1 MPASNVTAATRKAN
15 PLVIFVLSRNVANGS
30 GTMNGAESLVR
41 TLVAGGVDVCF
52 ANPGTSEM
60 HFVAALD
67 RVEGMRCVLGL
78 FEGVVTGA
86 ADGYFRMKGTPASTL
101 LHLGPGLA
109 NGLANLHNA
118 KKANSGIVNIV
129 GQHATYHIAYNAP
142 LTSDIEVLARPMSAW
157 VRTSPDAKSVAADG
171 AAAIAAAKSSPPQI
185 ATLILPADTAWNE
198 ADGIAEVAD
207 GSQRPNY
214 SSQAVDNAAKVLR
227 TGGGQNLLLLTGS
240 ALTEKGLALAQ
251 QIAGKTG
258 CKVMGQTY
266 NPRMARGRG
275 RFSIDRIP
283 YVLEQALPL
292 LKDFKNIIL
301 VEANDPV
308 AFFAYPNKPSMLK
321 PEGCEVH
328 RMTSG
333 AENSVAALEA
343 LTGALGAKPSDAK
356 PQKMVE
362 LAKPT
367 GALTH
372 ASIAQAIA
380 MAIPENAI
388 VVDESITTGRA
399 FFPPTAA
406 AAPHDWLQNMG
417 GSIGFSTPVAT
428 GAAVACPDRKVICMV
443 GDGSAMYTLQSL
455 WTQAREGLNVV
466 TIVFANRIYQILR
479 GEFDGVGAGEPGKRA
494 LDMLR
499 IDRPALDFV
508 SLAKG
513 MGVPGRAVTTADDF
527 VKALAEAIAEPGPRL
542 IEVQM

>member
-1 MPASNVTAATRKAN
+1 M
-15 PLVIFVLSRNVANGS
+15 
-30 GTMNGAESLVR
+30 MNGAESLVR

-118 KKANSGIVNIV
+118 KKAHSGIVNIV
-129 GQHATYHIAYNAP
+129 GQHAAYHIGFNAP
-142 LTSDIEVLARPMSAW
+142 LTSDIEGLARPMSAW
-157 VRTSPDAKSVAADG
+157 VRTSPDAKSVASDG
-171 AAAIAAAKSSPPQI
+171 AAAIAAAKSAPPQI

-198 ADGIAEVAD
+198 ADGIAQVPVD
-207 GSQRPNY
+207 SQRVSY
-214 SSQAVDNAAKVLR
+214 SPKAVDEAAKVLR
-227 TGGGQNLLLLTGS
+227 DDPTHTLVLMTGG
-240 ALTEKGLALAQ
+240 ALTAEALKLAE

-266 NPRMARGRG
+266 HPRMARGQG

-283 YVLEQALPL
+283 YVIELALPI
-292 LKDFKNIIL
+292 LKNFKHIVL

-321 PEGCEVH
+321 AEGTDVH
-328 RMTSG
+328 RMTSWG
-333 AENSVAALEA
+333 ENSVAALEA
-343 LTGALGAKPSDAK
+343 LASAVGAKPSDVK
-356 PQKMVE
+356 PQKLVE

-380 MAIPENAI
+380 MAIPDNAI
-388 VVDESITTGRA
+388 IVDESITTGRG

-406 AAPHDWLQNMG
+406 SKPHDWLQNMG

-443 GDGSAMYTLQSL
+443 GDGSAMYTIQSL
-455 WTQAREGLNVV
+455 WTQAREGLNVL

-479 GEFDGVGAGEPGKRA
+479 GEFDGVGAGEPGQRA
-494 LDMLR
+494 MDMLK
-499 IDRPALDFV
+499 IDGPTIDFV

-513 MGVPGRAVTTADDF
+513 MGVPARSVDNVDDF
-527 VKALAEAIAEPGPRL
+527 VKALAEGVADKGPRL

>member
-1 MPASNVTAATRKAN
+1 
-15 PLVIFVLSRNVANGS
+15 
-30 GTMNGAESLVR
+30 MNGAESLVR

-52 ANPGTSEM
+52 TNPGTSEM

-67 RVEGMRCVLGL
+67 KVPGMRCVLGL

-118 KKANSGIVNIV
+118 KKAHSGIVNIV
-129 GQHATYHIAYNAP
+129 GQHATYHIGYNAP
-142 LTSDIEVLARPMSAW
+142 LTSDIEGLARPMSSW

-171 AAAIAAAKSSPPQI
+171 AAAIAAARSAPPQI

-198 ADGIAEVAD
+198 ADGIAEVPVD
-207 GSQRPNY
+207 TQRPSY
-214 SSQAVDNAAKVLR
+214 SPQAVDAAAKILHGDAAH
-227 TGGGQNLLLLTGS
+227 TLLLVTGS
-240 ALTEKGLALAQ
+240 ALTEHGLALAER
-251 QIAGKTG
+251 IAGKTG
-258 CKVMGQTY
+258 CTVMGQTY
-266 NPRMARGRG
+266 HPRMARGRG
-275 RFSIDRIP
+275 RFSINRIP
-283 YVLEQALPL
+283 YVIEQALPI
-292 LKDFKNIIL
+292 LKKFRHIVL

-321 PEGCEVH
+321 AEGCEVH
-328 RMTSG
+328 RMTAWG
-333 AENSVAALEA
+333 ENSVAALEA
-343 LTGALGAKPSDAK
+343 LAGALHATAQDVK
-356 PQKMVE
+356 PQQLQE
-362 LAKPT
+362 LVKPT
-367 GALTH
+367 GALDH
-372 ASIAQAIA
+372 ATIAQAIA
-380 MAIPENAI
+380 CAIPEHAI
-388 VVDESITTGRA
+388 MVDESVTTGRG

-443 GDGSAMYTLQSL
+443 GDGSAMYTIQSL

-494 LDMLR
+494 QDMLK
-499 IDRPALDFV
+499 IDRPTLDFV
-508 SLAKG
+508 ALARG
-513 MGVPGRAVTTADDF
+513 MGVPGRAVTTADEF
-527 VKALAEAIAEPGPRL
+527 NKALAEAVAEPGPRL

>member
-1 MPASNVTAATRKAN
+1 
-15 PLVIFVLSRNVANGS
+15 
-30 GTMNGAESLVR
+30 MNGAESLVR

-86 ADGYFRMKGTPASTL
+86 ADGYFRMKNTPASTL

-129 GQHATYHIAYNAP
+129 GQHATYHIGFNAP
-142 LTSDIEVLARPMSAW
+142 LTSDIEGLARPMSAW
-157 VRTSPDAKSVAADG
+157 VRTSPSAKSVAADG
-171 AAAIAAAKSSPPQI
+171 AAAIAAAKGAPPQI

-198 ADGIAEVAD
+198 ADGIAEVAVE
-207 GSQRPNY
+207 SQRASY
-214 SSQAVDNAAKVLR
+214 SSQAVDNAAKVLHGPQ
-227 TGGGQNLLLLTGS
+227 TLLLLTGS
-240 ALTEKGLALAQ
+240 ALTEHGLALAA
-251 QIAGKTG
+251 QISGKTG
-258 CKVMGQTY
+258 CKVLGQTY

-283 YVLEQALPL
+283 YVIEQALPI
-292 LKDFKNIIL
+292 LKDFKHIVL

-321 PEGCEVH
+321 PDGCEVH
-328 RMTSG
+328 RMTAG
-333 AENSVAALEA
+333 GENSVAALEA
-343 LTGALGAKPSDAK
+343 LASAVGAKPADAK
-356 PQKMVE
+356 PQKLVE

-372 ASIAQAIA
+372 ASIAQALA

-388 VVDESITTGRA
+388 VVDESITTGRG

-455 WTQAREGLNVV
+455 WTQAREGLNVL

-479 GEFDGVGAGEPGKRA
+479 GEFDGVGAGEPGQRA
-494 LDMLR
+494 MDMLK
-499 IDRPALDFV
+499 IDRPTIDFV
-508 SLAKG
+508 ALAKG
-513 MGVPGRAVTTADDF
+513 MGVEGRAVSNVDDF
-527 VKALAEAIAEPGPRL
+527 VKALAEGVAAKGPRL

>member
-1 MPASNVTAATRKAN
+1 
-15 PLVIFVLSRNVANGS
+15 
-30 GTMNGAESLVR
+30 MNGAESLVR

-86 ADGYFRMKGTPASTL
+86 ADGYYRMKGSPASTL

-129 GQHATYHIAYNAP
+129 GQHATYHIGYNAP
-142 LTSDIEVLARPMSAW
+142 LTSDIEGLARPMSAW

-171 AAAIAAAKSSPPQI
+171 AAAIAAARSAPPQI

-198 ADGIAEVAD
+198 ADGIAQVPAE
-207 GSQRPNY
+207 SQRASY

-227 TGGGQNLLLLTGS
+227 GGGAQTLLLLTGS
-240 ALTEKGLALAQ
+240 ALTEHGLALAA

-275 RFSIDRIP
+275 RFAIDRIP
-283 YVLEQALPL
+283 YVIEQALPI
-292 LKDFKNIIL
+292 LKDFKNIVL

-321 PEGCEVH
+321 PRGL
-328 RMTSG
+328 RG
-333 AENSVAALEA
+333 ASHDHGRRKFRRRAGGAGRCARRQAGRRAAAED
-343 LTGALGAKPSDAK
+343 GGI
-356 PQKMVE
+356 
-362 LAKPT
+362 AKPT

-388 VVDESITTGRA
+388 VVDESVTTGRG

-479 GEFDGVGAGEPGKRA
+479 GEFDGVGAGEPGQRA
-494 LDMLR
+494 LDMLK
-499 IDRPALDFV
+499 IDRPDLDFV
-508 SLAKG
+508 ALAKG
-513 MGVPGRAVTTADDF
+513 MGVPGRAVATADDF
-527 VKALAEAIAEPGPRL
+527 NKALAEAIAEPGPRL

>member
-1 MPASNVTAATRKAN
+1 
-15 PLVIFVLSRNVANGS
+15 
-30 GTMNGAESLVR
+30 MNGAESLVR
-41 TLVAGGVDVCF
+41 TLVAGGVNVCF

-86 ADGYFRMKGTPASTL
+86 ADGYFRMTGTPASTL

-129 GQHATYHIAYNAP
+129 GQHAVYHIAYNAP
-142 LTSDIEVLARPMSAW
+142 LTSDIEGLARPMSAW
-157 VRTSPDAKSVAADG
+157 VRTSPDAKSIAKDG

-198 ADGIAEVAD
+198 ADGIAQVPEH
-207 GSQRPNY
+207 SQLPSY
-214 SSQAVDNAAKVLR
+214 SPQAVEEAAKVLKKGEP
-227 TGGGQNLLLLTGS
+227 TLLLLTGD
-240 ALTEKGLALAQ
+240 ALTEQGLALAER
-251 QIAGKTG
+251 IAGKTG

-266 NPRMARGRG
+266 NPKMARGRG
-275 RFSIDRIP
+275 RFFIERIP
-283 YVLEQALPL
+283 YVIEQALPI
-292 LKDFKNIIL
+292 LKDFKHIVL

-308 AFFAYPNKPSMLK
+308 AFFAYPNKPSLLK

-328 RMTSG
+328 RMTSVG
-333 AENSVAALEA
+333 ENSVAALEA
-343 LTGALGAKPSDAK
+343 LAGALGAKPQDVK
-356 PQKMVE
+356 PQKLVDI
-362 LAKPT
+362 AWPT
-367 GALTH
+367 GALNH

-388 VVDESITTGRA
+388 VVDESITTGRG

-455 WTQAREGLNVV
+455 WTQAREGLDVV

-479 GEFDGVGAGEPGKRA
+479 GEFDGVGAGKPGQRA
-494 LDMLR
+494 MSMLD
-499 IDRPALDFV
+499 IDRPSLDWV
-508 SLAKG
+508 ALAKG
-513 MGVPGRAVTTADDF
+513 MGVPGRSVTTADEF
-527 VKALAEAIAEPGPRL
+527 SKALKDAVAEKGPRL

>member
-1 MPASNVTAATRKAN
+1 
-15 PLVIFVLSRNVANGS
+15 
-30 GTMNGAESLVR
+30 MNGAESLVR

-129 GQHATYHIAYNAP
+129 GQHAVYHIGFNAP
-142 LTSDIEVLARPMSAW
+142 LTSDIEGLARPMSAW
-157 VRTSPDAKSVAADG
+157 VRTSPDAKSIAKDG
-171 AAAIAAAKSSPPQI
+171 AAAIAAAKSAPPQI

-198 ADGIAEVAD
+198 ADGIAQVPVE
-207 GSQRPNY
+207 SQRASY
-214 SSQAVDNAAKVLR
+214 SSQAVDQAAKVLR
-227 TGGGQNLLLLTGS
+227 GEQTLLLLTGS
-240 ALTEKGLALAQ
+240 ALTEQGLALAA

-258 CKVMGQTY
+258 CKVLGQTY

-283 YVLEQALPL
+283 YVIELALPV
-292 LKDFKNIIL
+292 LKDFKHIVL

-328 RMTSG
+328 HLTAG
-333 AENSVAALEA
+333 GENSVAALEA
-343 LTGALGAKPSDAK
+343 LASALGARPVDAK
-356 PQKMVE
+356 PQKLVE

-372 ASIAQAIA
+372 ASIAQALA

-388 VVDESITTGRA
+388 VVDESITTGRG

-455 WTQAREGLNVV
+455 WTQVREGLNVL

-479 GEFDGVGAGEPGKRA
+479 GEFDGVGAGEPGQRA
-494 LDMLR
+494 MDMLKL
-499 IDRPALDFV
+499 DRPNLDFV
-508 SLAKG
+508 ALAKG
-513 MGVPGRAVTTADDF
+513 MGVQGRAVSNVDDF
-527 VKALAEAIAEPGPRL
+527 VKALVEGVAEKGPRL

>member
-1 MPASNVTAATRKAN
+1 
-15 PLVIFVLSRNVANGS
+15 
-30 GTMNGAESLVR
+30 MNGAESLVR

-118 KKANSGIVNIV
+118 KKAHSGIVNIV
-129 GQHATYHIAYNAP
+129 GQHAVYHIGFNAP
-142 LTSDIEVLARPMSAW
+142 LTSDIEGLARPMSAW

-171 AAAIAAAKSSPPQI
+171 AAAIAAARSAPPQI

-198 ADGIAEVAD
+198 ADGIAEVPVD
-207 GSQRPNY
+207 SQRVSY
-214 SSQAVDNAAKVLR
+214 SAKAVDEAARILRDDPAHTLVLM
-227 TGGGQNLLLLTGS
+227 TGS
-240 ALTEKGLALAQ
+240 ALTAEALALAE

-266 NPRMARGRG
+266 HPRMARGQG

-283 YVLEQALPL
+283 YVIELALPI
-292 LKDFKNIIL
+292 LKNFKHIVL

-321 PEGCEVH
+321 AEGTEVH
-328 RMTSG
+328 RMTSWG
-333 AENSVAALEA
+333 ENSVAALEA
-343 LTGALGAKPSDAK
+343 LASAVGAKPSDVK
-356 PQKMVE
+356 PQKLME

-388 VVDESITTGRA
+388 IVDESITTGRG

-406 AAPHDWLQNMG
+406 ARPHDWLQNMG

-443 GDGSAMYTLQSL
+443 GDGSAMYTIQSL
-455 WTQAREGLNVV
+455 WTQAREGLNVL

-479 GEFDGVGAGEPGKRA
+479 GEFDGVGAGDPGQRA
-494 LDMLR
+494 MDMLK
-499 IDRPALDFV
+499 IDGPTIDFV

-513 MGVPGRAVTTADDF
+513 MGVPARSVDNVDDF
-527 VKALAEAIAEPGPRL
+527 VKALAEGVADKGPRL
-542 IEVQM
+542 IEVLM

>member
-1 MPASNVTAATRKAN
+1 
-15 PLVIFVLSRNVANGS
+15 
-30 GTMNGAESLVR
+30 
-41 TLVAGGVDVCF
+41 
-52 ANPGTSEM
+52 
-60 HFVAALD
+60 
-67 RVEGMRCVLGL
+67 
-78 FEGVVTGA
+78 VTGA

-129 GQHATYHIAYNAP
+129 GQHANYHIGYNAP
-142 LTSDIEVLARPMSAW
+142 LTSDIEGLARPMSAW

-171 AAAIAAAKSSPPQI
+171 AAAIAAAKSSPAQI

-198 ADGIAEVAD
+198 ADGIAMANGE
-207 GSQRPNY
+207 SQRANY
-214 SSQAVDNAAKVLR
+214 SSKAVDHAARVLR
-227 TGGGQNLLLLTGS
+227 NGGGSQNLLLLTGS

-275 RFSIDRIP
+275 RFAIDRIP
-283 YVLEQALPL
+283 YVIEQALPI
-292 LKDFKNIIL
+292 LKDFKNILL

-328 RMTSG
+328 RVTG
-333 AENSVAALEA
+333 GGENSVAALEA
-343 LTGALGAKPSDAK
+343 LAGALGAKPADVV
-356 PQKMVE
+356 PQKPMDI
-362 LAKPT
+362 AKPT
-367 GALTH
+367 GPLNH

-388 VVDESITTGRA
+388 VVDESITTGRQ

-406 AAPHDWLQNMG
+406 AKPHDWLQNMG
-417 GSIGFSTPVAT
+417 GSIGFSPPVAT

-443 GDGSAMYTLQSL
+443 GDGSAMYTIQAL
-455 WTQAREGLNVV
+455 WTQARESLNVV

-479 GEFDGVGAGEPGKRA
+479 GEFDGVGAGEPGQRA
-494 LDMLR
+494 MDMLK

-508 SLAKG
+508 ALAKG
-513 MGVPGRAVTTADDF
+513 MGVPGVKVTTADEF
-527 VKALAEAIAEPGPRL
+527 NKALEEAIAEPGPRL

>member
-1 MPASNVTAATRKAN
+1 
-15 PLVIFVLSRNVANGS
+15 
-30 GTMNGAESLVR
+30 MNGAESLVR

-129 GQHATYHIAYNAP
+129 GQHAIYHIGFNAP
-142 LTSDIEVLARPMSAW
+142 LTSDIEGLARPMSAW
-157 VRTSPDAKSVAADG
+157 VRTSPNAKSVAADG

-198 ADGIAEVAD
+198 ADGIAQVPVD
-207 GSQRPNY
+207 SQRVSY
-214 SSQAVDNAAKVLR
+214 SPKAVEEAARILKSDPAHTLVLM
-227 TGGGQNLLLLTGS
+227 TGS
-240 ALTEKGLALAQ
+240 ALTEQALKLAQ
-251 QIAGKTG
+251 EIAGKTG
-258 CKVMGQTY
+258 CRVMGQTY
-266 NPRMARGRG
+266 HPRMARGQG

-283 YVLEQALPL
+283 YVIESALPI
-292 LKDFKNIIL
+292 LKDFKHIVL

-321 PEGCEVH
+321 AEGTEVH
-328 RMTSG
+328 RMTSWG
-333 AENSVAALEA
+333 ENSVAALEVLA
-343 LTGALGAKPSDAK
+343 NALGAKPSDVK
-356 PQKMVE
+356 PQKLME

-388 VVDESITTGRA
+388 VVDESITTGRG

-406 AAPHDWLQNMG
+406 AKPHDWLQNMG

-443 GDGSAMYTLQSL
+443 GDGSAMYTIQSL
-455 WTQAREGLNVV
+455 WTQARESLNVV

-494 LDMLR
+494 MDMLK
-499 IDRPALDFV
+499 IDGPTIDFV

-513 MGVPGRAVTTADDF
+513 MGVPARSVDNVDDF
-527 VKALAEAIAEPGPRL
+527 VKALAEAMPEKGPRL
-542 IEVQM
+542 IEVVM

>member
-1 MPASNVTAATRKAN
+1 
-15 PLVIFVLSRNVANGS
+15 
-30 GTMNGAESLVR
+30 MNGAESLVR

-52 ANPGTSEM
+52 SNPGTSEM

-86 ADGYFRMKGTPASTL
+86 ADGYYRMKGTPASTL

-129 GQHATYHIAYNAP
+129 GQHAVYHIEYNAP
-142 LTSDIEVLARPMSAW
+142 LTSDIEGLARPMSAW
-157 VRTSPDAKSVAADG
+157 VRTSPDAKSVAKDG

-185 ATLILPADTAWNE
+185 ATLILPADTAWGE
-198 ADGIAEVAD
+198 ADGIAKVAED
-207 GSQRPNY
+207 NQRVSY
-214 SSQAVDNAAKVLR
+214 SSQAVDAAAKVLKSGES
-227 TGGGQNLLLLTGS
+227 TLLLLTGN
-240 ALTEKGLALAQ
+240 ALTEHGLALAA

-266 NPRMARGRG
+266 NPKMARGRG
-275 RFSIDRIP
+275 RFAIDRIP
-283 YVLEQALPL
+283 YVIELALPI
-292 LKDFKNIIL
+292 LKDFRHIVL
-301 VEANDPV
+301 LEANDPV
-308 AFFAYPNKPSMLK
+308 AFFAYPDKPSMLK

-328 RMTSG
+328 RVTANG
-333 AENSVAALEA
+333 ENSVAALEA
-343 LTGALGAKPSDAK
+343 LAGALGAKPSDVK
-356 PQKMVE
+356 PQKLVE

-388 VVDESITTGRA
+388 MVDESLTTGRG
-399 FFPPTAA
+399 FFPPTAV

-455 WTQAREGLNVV
+455 WTQAREGLDIT
-466 TIVFANRIYQILR
+466 TIVFANRKYQILL
-479 GEFDGVGAGEPGKRA
+479 GEFNGVGAGEPGQRA
-494 LDMLR
+494 LDMLNL
-499 IDRPALDFV
+499 DRPALDWV

-513 MGVPGRAVTTADDF
+513 MGVPARSVATADDF
-527 VKALAEAIAEPGPRL
+527 NKALADAMAEKGPKL
-542 IEVQM
+542 IEVLM

>member
-1 MPASNVTAATRKAN
+1 
-15 PLVIFVLSRNVANGS
+15 
-30 GTMNGAESLVR
+30 
-41 TLVAGGVDVCF
+41 
-52 ANPGTSEM
+52 
-60 HFVAALD
+60 
-67 RVEGMRCVLGL
+67 
-78 FEGVVTGA
+78 
-86 ADGYFRMKGTPASTL
+86 
-101 LHLGPGLA
+101 
-109 NGLANLHNA
+109 
-118 KKANSGIVNIV
+118 
-129 GQHATYHIAYNAP
+129 
-142 LTSDIEVLARPMSAW
+142 MSAW
-157 VRTSPDAKSVAADG
+157 VRTSPDAKSVARDG
-171 AAAIAAAKSSPPQI
+171 AAAIAAAKSAPPQI

-198 ADGIAEVAD
+198 ADGIAQVPNE
-207 GSQRPNY
+207 SQRANY
-214 SSQAVDNAAKVLR
+214 SSQAVDQAAKVLR
-227 TGGGQNLLLLTGS
+227 GGEPTLLLLTGS
-240 ALTEKGLALAQ
+240 ALTEHGLTLAA

-283 YVLEQALPL
+283 YVIEQALPI
-292 LKDFKNIIL
+292 LKDFRHIVL

-321 PEGCEVH
+321 PTGCEVH

-333 AENSVAALEA
+333 GENSVAALEA
-343 LTGALGAKPSDAK
+343 LASAVGAKPHDAK
-356 PQKMVE
+356 PQAMVE

-388 VVDESITTGRA
+388 VVDESVTTGRG

-455 WTQAREGLNVV
+455 WTQARENLNVT

-479 GEFDGVGAGEPGKRA
+479 GEFDGVGAGEPGQRA
-494 LDMLR
+494 LDMLK
-499 IDRPALDFV
+499 IDRPAIDWV

-513 MGVPGRAVTTADDF
+513 MGVQARAVSTSDEF
-527 VKALAEAIAEPGPRL
+527 VKALAEAVPEKGPRL